1 MIWYGHGGDIL
12 KERINFIIEK
22 LSISKSKFAERL
34 NISQAFVSQMC
45 SGAREPSDRT
55 ISDICREF
63 GCNEVWL
70 RTGEGE
76 PFQEQTE
83 NEQIM
88 RWAVQTVKGS
98 EGFRK
103 TLAWMLSQLDAE
115 DWENLEAI
123 YNKHLEKFKEKTE

>member
-1 MIWYGHGGDIL
+1 MHT
-12 KERINFIIEK
+12 RINEIVKGSGLTKTDFGKRI
-22 LSISKSKFAERL
+22 
-34 NISQAFVSQMC
+34 NISQGMVSRIC
-45 SGAREPSDRT
+45 SGDAKPSDRT

-76 PFQEQTE
+76 PFQDQTE

-115 DWENLEAI
+115 DWENLEKI
-123 YNKHLEKFKEKTE
+123 YNKHLENFKEKTE